1 MRENI
6 PLILFVLIVSFQ
18 VSAWQSVDE
27 IVKNSPSGG
36 KYSDAGGAI
45 LYFSQIFKLDSG
57 RKRVEYMGF
66 ENFHCSGKGEI

>member
-27 IVKNSPSGG
+27 IVKNSPSGR
-36 KYSDAGGAI
+36 KYPDAGGAI
-45 LYFSQIFKLDSG
+45 LYFSQSFK
-57 RKRVEYMGF
+57 RIQEKRVEYMGF
-66 ENFHCSGKGEI
+66 ENFHC